1 MGTEFL
7 AQDAANH
14 VWTIVAAAL
23 VFLMQASFLMLE
35 AGSSRTSSAI
45 NVAMKNL
52 IDFIIAAMVFY
63 TIGFALMFGESIG
76 PFGTTLFAFEQADAW
91 VYTFFVFQLVF
102 AGTAATI
109 VSGAIAE
116 RTRIAAY
123 FLITLIC
130 GIIYPVV
137 GHWAWGNLLIP
148 DNPAW
153 LADLGFLD
161 FAGSTVVHS
170 TGAWIALAA
179 AIVVGPRIGK
189 FGPNGERRIFPANNA
204 SLSVLGAILLWIGWI
219 GFNGGSTTAA
229 DPAAF
234 APIIANTIM
243 AGAAGGAVLM
253 IIGAAVDQGLLR
265 PERSVN
271 GVLGGLVAITA
282 GCNLVDLH
290 GAIAIGAGGGL
301 VVYLS
306 TELLEKMRVDDV
318 VGAVP
323 VHGFAGAFGTV
334 ALAFFSPV
342 DSLPAGSI
350 WGQFMVQAMGVGVV
364 FGFVFGT
371 SLALLYAVH
380 RLVQRERNGTVY
392 GWMRV
397 SVETEEAGLNEEH
410 GVTLGT
416 AVVQKA
422 LAQMLETGDF
432 RSEISVPP
440 GDENAAIAAMVNALR
455 HRMSK
460 VIDSISQEGRH
471 LAGHTEM
478 VVEVARRLAAG
489 AHGAADRIG
498 SARASMSGVA
508 TAVSGMSDELRHVGS
523 ENTGAVDRAQSLA
536 AQLRSVSDNAGSI
549 NASVDNIRSSAD
561 EARGSI
567 SSAATQTREA
577 TERVLELT
585 TMASRIEE
593 FANLVAE
600 IAEQTNLL
608 ALNAT
613 IEAARAGEAGKGF
626 AVVATEV
633 KALAQRTGQ
642 ATAQIGEAAAAISS
656 GTAGASDAMTRIGSV
671 MDQVETAVSMIT
683 DAALGCSQS
692 ANGILGDAQASE
704 AAARANTDSANILAT
719 KAEEAVSRAETT
731 NADITEVGQS
741 LNTLAASAD
750 QNVKLADE
758 LRQVAEEIERSTR
771 SLRAVIAA

>member
-23 VFLMQASFLMLE
+23 VFLMQAGFLMLE

-397 SVETEEAGLNEEH
+397 SVETEEAGLNEEQRCHARHRCGPEGTRPDARDRRFPFRNLGAAGRRERGDRGH
-410 GVTLGT
+410 GQCPAPSHVEGHRLD
-416 AVVQKA
+416 
-422 LAQMLETGDF
+422 LAG
-432 RSEISVPP
+432 RSPP
-440 GDENAAIAAMVNALR
+440 GR
-455 HRMSK
+455 THRNGRRGRPASCRGSSWSRRPDWQCARQH
-460 VIDSISQEGRH
+460 VRRGDSRFGHVRRTTPCWVGEHGRGRSGPVTCRATP
-471 LAGHTEM
+471 LGQRQ
-478 VVEVARRLAAG
+478 RRL
-489 AHGAADRIG
+489 DQR
-498 SARASMSGVA
+498 
-508 TAVSGMSDELRHVGS
+508 LRRQHPL
-523 ENTGAVDRAQSLA
+523 E
-536 AQLRSVSDNAGSI
+536 
-549 NASVDNIRSSAD
+549 
-561 EARGSI
+561 RG
-567 SSAATQTREA
+567 R
-577 TERVLELT
+577 
-585 TMASRIEE
+585 
-593 FANLVAE
+593 
-600 IAEQTNLL
+600 
-608 ALNAT
+608 
-613 IEAARAGEAGKGF
+613 G
-626 AVVATEV
+626 
-633 KALAQRTGQ
+633 
-642 ATAQIGEAAAAISS
+642 
-656 GTAGASDAMTRIGSV
+656 
-671 MDQVETAVSMIT
+671 
-683 DAALGCSQS
+683 
-692 ANGILGDAQASE
+692 
-704 AAARANTDSANILAT
+704 
-719 KAEEAVSRAETT
+719 
-731 NADITEVGQS
+731 
-741 LNTLAASAD
+741 
-750 QNVKLADE
+750 
-758 LRQVAEEIERSTR
+758 
-771 SLRAVIAA
+771 